1 MSKVIIACDS
11 SCDLSKEILEKYNIF
26 TNPFTVNLG
35 DNHYHDGVDVTPD
48 DIYEYHKKTGNLPKT
63 AAINM
68 AESLEFFKSLKQ
80 DEDTQIIFFTISS
93 TMSGTYQYACLAAE
107 EIGGVFV
114 VDSKNLSTGVGLSVI
129 KAAELA
135 KDGKSA
141 EEIVDFINNE
151 YINYVNSSFIIDSL
165 EYLHKGGRCSSLAA
179 LGANLLKLK
188 PCIEVVGGA
197 MKVGKKYRG
206 NFENVLTEYVEA
218 RLANAENIDLE
229 RIFVTHA
236 GCDKE
241 IVENVANQVKKA
253 LPFKEV
259 LITRAGA
266 TVSVHCGR
274 NTLGILFVQ
283 KTPVE

>member
-35 DNHYHDGVDVTPD
+35 DNHYHDGVDITPD
-48 DIYEYHKKTGNLPKT
+48 DIYEYHKKTGELPKT

-135 KDGKSA
+135 KDGNSA

-274 NTLGILFVQ
+274 NTLGILFIQ

>member
-1 MSKVIIACDS
+1 MSKVIIASDS

-35 DNHYHDGVDVTPD
+35 DNHYHDGVDITPD

-274 NTLGILFVQ
+274 NTLGILFIQ

>member
-1 MSKVIIACDS
+1 MSKVIIASDS
-11 SCDLSKEILEKYNIF
+11 SCDLSKEILEKYNIV

-35 DNHYHDGVDVTPD
+35 DNQYHDGVDVTPD

>member
-1 MSKVIIACDS
+1 MYKVIIAADS
-11 SCDLSKEILEKYNIF
+11 SCDLSKEILEKYNIV

-35 DNHYHDGVDVTPD
+35 DNHYHDGVDITPD
-48 DIYEYHKKTGNLPKT
+48 DIYEYHKKTGELPKT

-274 NTLGILFVQ
+274 NTLGILFIQ

>member
-1 MSKVIIACDS
+1 
-11 SCDLSKEILEKYNIF
+11 
-26 TNPFTVNLG
+26 
-35 DNHYHDGVDVTPD
+35 
-48 DIYEYHKKTGNLPKT
+48 
-63 AAINM
+63 
-68 AESLEFFKSLKQ
+68 
-80 DEDTQIIFFTISS
+80 
-93 TMSGTYQYACLAAE
+93 
-107 EIGGVFV
+107 
-114 VDSKNLSTGVGLSVI
+114 
-129 KAAELA
+129 
-135 KDGKSA
+135 
-141 EEIVDFINNE
+141 
-151 YINYVNSSFIIDSL
+151 
-165 EYLHKGGRCSSLAA
+165 
-179 LGANLLKLK
+179 
-188 PCIEVVGGA
+188 

-241 IVENVANQVKKA
+241 FVENVANQVKKA

>member
-1 MSKVIIACDS
+1 MSKVIIASDS
-11 SCDLSKEILEKYNIF
+11 SCDLSKEILEKYNIV

-35 DNHYHDGVDVTPD
+35 DNQYHDGVDITPD
-48 DIYEYHKKTGNLPKT
+48 DIYEYHKKTGELPKT

-80 DEDTQIIFFTISS
+80 DEDTQLIFFTLSGN
-93 TMSGTYQYACLAAE
+93 MSGTYQYACLAAE

-241 IVENVANQVKKA
+241 IVENVANQIKKA

>member
-35 DNHYHDGVDVTPD
+35 DNHYHDGVDITPD
-48 DIYEYHKKTGNLPKT
+48 DIYEYHKKTGELPKT

-218 RLANAENIDLE
+218 RLANGENIDLE

-274 NTLGILFVQ
+274 NTLGILFIQ

>member
-35 DNHYHDGVDVTPD
+35 DNHYHDGVDITPD

-274 NTLGILFVQ
+274 NTLGILFIQ

>member
-35 DNHYHDGVDVTPD
+35 DNHYHDGVDITPD
-48 DIYEYHKKTGNLPKT
+48 DIYEYHKKTGELPKT

-274 NTLGILFVQ
+274 NTLGILFIQ

>member
-1 MSKVIIACDS
+1 M
-11 SCDLSKEILEKYNIF
+11 SKEILEKYNIV

-35 DNHYHDGVDVTPD
+35 DNQYHDGVDITPD
-48 DIYEYHKKTGNLPKT
+48 DIYEYHKKTGELPKT

-80 DEDTQIIFFTISS
+80 DEDTQLIFFTLSG

-206 NFENVLTEYVEA
+206 NFENVLTEYIEA

-266 TVSVHCGR
+266 TISVHCGR

>member
-11 SCDLSKEILEKYNIF
+11 SCDLSKEILEKYNIV

-35 DNHYHDGVDVTPD
+35 DNQYHDGVDITPD

-68 AESLEFFKSLKQ
+68 AESLEFFKSLKK
-80 DEDTQIIFFTISS
+80 DEDTQLIFFTLSS

-266 TVSVHCGR
+266 TISVHCGR